1 MHDLTRLHGSAS
13 MTYITPPRRCHHRS
27 AHESN
32 IVQAKSTGYQ
42 KEAMLAACTHHQ
54 SLIHISTIVSLQ
66 RSSVSVCLY
75 FRLYLSY
82 RDVEEPMAER
92 GIILTYAAVP
102 YWCRTFG
109 SAMPIKC
116 AAGIPDLGTSG
127 TLMRC
132 F

>member
-1 MHDLTRLHGSAS
+1 MHTSPV
-13 MTYITPPRRCHHRS
+13 TNPYKHHRFS
-27 AHESN
+27 AE
-32 IVQAKSTGYQ
+32 I
-42 KEAMLAACTHHQ
+42 
-54 SLIHISTIVSLQ
+54 ISQ
-66 RSSVSVCLY
+66 CVCLY

-109 SAMPIKC
+109 GAMPINC